1 MAKEKELS
9 AKQKKF
15 CLEFR
20 KNKGCA
26 TEAAIAAG
34 YSVKSASS
42 LGSQLLKN
50 PKVLDYIDEL
60 RKDAQ
65 RKSIMGIIER
75 QETLTSIARNSAA
88 ADADRNRAIDIL
100 NKMDGLYLVRVDV
113 NVQCN
118 IGAGLAERMMRHGR

>member
-1 MAKEKELS
+1 MATEKQLS

-20 KNKGCA
+20 KNKGCI

-34 YSVKSASS
+34 YSEKSASS

-50 PKVLDYIDEL
+50 PKVLEYIEQL
-60 RKDAQ
+60 RLDAQ

-75 QETLTSIARNSAA
+75 QETLTVIARNPEAA
-88 ADADRNRAIDIL
+88 EADRNRAIDIL
-100 NKMDGLYLVRVDV
+100 NKMDGIYLVRVDV

-118 IGAGLAERMMRHGR
+118 IGAGVAERMLRLGK

>member
-1 MAKEKELS
+1 MAAEKTLN

-20 KNKGCA
+20 KNGGCI

-34 YSVKSASS
+34 YSEKSASS

-50 PKVLDYIDEL
+50 PKVLAYIEQL
-60 RKDAQ
+60 RLDAQ
-65 RKSIMGIIER
+65 RKSIMGITER
-75 QETLTSIARNSAA
+75 QETLTEIARNSKAA
-88 ADADRNRAIDIL
+88 EADRNRAIDIL

>member
-1 MAKEKELS
+1 MAAEKNLN

-20 KNKGCA
+20 KNGGCI

-34 YSVKSASS
+34 YSEKSASS

-50 PKVLDYIDEL
+50 PKVQDYIEQL
-60 RKDAQ
+60 RLDAQ

-75 QETLTSIARNSAA
+75 QETLTSIARNNA
-88 ADADRNRAIDIL
+88 ADAADRNRAIDLL
-100 NKMDGLYLVRVDV
+100 NKMDGVYIVRVDV
-113 NVQCN
+113 NVTCSVKD
-118 IGAGLAERMMRHGR
+118 GLAGRMNRLGH

>member
-1 MAKEKELS
+1 MATEKQLS

-20 KNKGCA
+20 KNKGCI

-34 YSVKSASS
+34 YSEKSASS

-50 PKVLDYIDEL
+50 PKVLEYIEQL
-60 RKDAQ
+60 RLDAQ

-75 QETLTSIARNSAA
+75 QETLTVIARNPEAA
-88 ADADRNRAIDIL
+88 EADRNRAIDIL
-100 NKMDGLYLVRVDV
+100 NKMDGIYLVRVDV
-113 NVQCN
+113 NVECN
-118 IGAGLAERMMRHGR
+118 IGAGVTERMLRLGK

>member
-1 MAKEKELS
+1 MAAEKTLN

-20 KNKGCA
+20 KNGGCI
-26 TEAAIAAG
+26 TEAAITAG
-34 YSVKSASS
+34 YSEKSASS

-50 PKVLDYIDEL
+50 PKVLAYIEQL
-60 RKDAQ
+60 RLDAQ
-65 RKSIMGIIER
+65 RKSIMGITER
-75 QETLTSIARNSAA
+75 QETLTEIARNSKAA
-88 ADADRNRAIDIL
+88 EADRNRAIDIL